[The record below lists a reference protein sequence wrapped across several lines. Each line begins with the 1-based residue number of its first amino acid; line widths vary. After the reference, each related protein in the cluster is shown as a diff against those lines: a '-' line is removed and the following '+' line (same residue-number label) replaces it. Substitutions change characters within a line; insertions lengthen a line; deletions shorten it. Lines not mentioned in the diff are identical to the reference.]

1 MIIFRVPGLLAFLVS
16 VLLLSPAWSGSL
28 KVYWIDVE
36 GGVATLV
43 VTPAGEFLL
52 IDTGLPGDR
61 NPIRINM
68 LNCEEVG
75 ATKIDH
81 LVITHFGREHYGGAA
96 ATVGS
101 LI

>member
-1 MIIFRVPGLLAFLVS
+1 M
-16 VLLLSPAWSGSL
+16 
-28 KVYWIDVE
+28 E

-61 NPIRINM
+61 DPIRINM
-68 LNCEEVG
+68 LICEEVS
-75 ATKIDH
+75 ATKIDQ

-96 ATVGS
+96 AAVGS

>member
-1 MIIFRVPGLLAFLVS
+1 MIIFHVPGLLAFLVS

-36 GGVATLV
+36 GGVATLI
-43 VTPAGEFLL
+43 VTPEGEFLL

-61 NPIRINM
+61 DPIRINM
-68 LNCEEVG
+68 LICEEVS
-75 ATKIDH
+75 ATKIDQ
-81 LVITHFGREHYGGAA
+81 LVITYFGREHYGGAA
-96 ATVGS
+96 AAVGS